1 MIKTIVVAKAENNAI
16 GKDNGLL
23 WHLPDDFKFFK
34 KTTTGH
40 HMIMGRK
47 TYESMGKPLPNR
59 TSIVVTRNKNYQ
71 VPEGHYVVNSFEE
84 GVAIA
89 DQKGVDELMVIGGAQ
104 IYNQSL
110 EKDLVDYMIITEV
123 KTAIEDAEAFFPV
136 FSKTEWKEISRVHN
150 PSDDRHKFEYDFV
163 IYKKDN

>member
-16 GKDNGLL
+16 GKDNNLL

-59 TSIVVTRNKNYQ
+59 TSIVVTRNKAYQ
-71 VPEGHYVVNSFEE
+71 VPEGHHVVNSLEE
-84 GVAIA
+84 GIKIA
-89 DQKGVDELMVIGGAQ
+89 ERNGQEELMVIGGAQ
-104 IYNQSL
+104 IYNQAL
-110 EKDLVDYMIITEV
+110 KKGLVDRMIITEV
-123 KTAIEDAEAFFPV
+123 KTTIEEAEAFFPE
-136 FSKTEWKEISRVHN
+136 FSKTEWKEINRVHN
-150 PSDDRHKFEYDFV
+150 PSDDRHKYEYDFV